1 MCAKRH
7 IVYSSVCWW
16 PLTPYEYFLFI
27 ALEKTDYKVLHKV
40 VFHLLLERTKTH
52 TTPRWVPVNH
62 RKPRPNGPLLYGL
75 FDSHLLNAHHAALKR
90 SLLRLSSLLPGNSW
104 QHPAGK
110 QLDKQPEPFSLFQQ
124 NQTVRKT
131 KVFLLCRSRA
141 VSMWNVLVSTQAL
154 RGVQTLQSDT
164 RDATWRKRNI
174 LCFILSFSWK
184 RLLCEQ
190 DSEWA
195 SRRVHN
201 VSRVTPA
208 IRGNRT
214 PSRRSSTPLLKPAGA
229 GRRKG
234 RPINMTATFW
244 CCLPELSICGLHMS
258 KGATLD
264 GRPGEAGLPQLGRSK
279 VKGSGGGDRRSVW
292 VFE

>member
-110 QLDKQPEPFSLFQQ
+110 QLDKQPEPFSLFLQ

-154 RGVQTLQSDT
+154 RGVDAAFKHCRATLVMQHNGRGTSSV
-164 RDATWRKRNI
+164 
-174 LCFILSFSWK
+174 LFFH
-184 RLLCEQ
+184 
-190 DSEWA
+190 
-195 SRRVHN
+195 SRESGSC
-201 VSRVTPA
+201 VSRTANEPPEESTMFPELRQQFVGTEPPRAAPA
-208 IRGNRT
+208 
-214 PSRRSSTPLLKPAGA
+214 RRSSSQPARVEG
-229 GRRKG
+229 KV
-234 RPINMTATFW
+234 
-244 CCLPELSICGLHMS
+244 GL
-258 KGATLD
+258 
-264 GRPGEAGLPQLGRSK
+264 
-279 VKGSGGGDRRSVW
+279 
-292 VFE
+292 